1 MNICQL
7 TYIIGPA
14 KLFTQFRLDMVK
26 KTDVSAD
33 GALTIKL
40 FQFMYY
46 SKFGSKQSK
55 SKFDKKLR
63 SKLRFS
69 KIKFVNSNI
78 ELNHVHNLQWQNLQC
93 DQVSLQD

>member
-1 MNICQL
+1 
-7 TYIIGPA
+7 
-14 KLFTQFRLDMVK
+14 MVK

-55 SKFDKKLR
+55 TGKEGNYDFRKL
-63 SKLRFS
+63 
-69 KIKFVNSNI
+69 
-78 ELNHVHNLQWQNLQC
+78 NL
-93 DQVSLQD
+93 

>member
-1 MNICQL
+1 MIILIKREELKRRIDICQL
-7 TYIIGPA
+7 TYIIGTP
-14 KLFTQFRLDMVK
+14 KLFTQFRLDTVK

-55 SKFDKKLR
+55 SKFEKK
-63 SKLRFS
+63 
-69 KIKFVNSNI
+69 
-78 ELNHVHNLQWQNLQC
+78 
-93 DQVSLQD
+93 